1 MIFLYKLGNATQYT
15 CIKLKYM
22 RLQTYLRVF
31 AVYQV
36 NKDGTA
42 VAESILFPVR
52 IFLISKGW
60 RDSCGICYLKYVYQN
75 FKRSFQYQIGMNIKF
90 KLLFLTFIQVFE
102 DHKELEHIA
111 LEHICTAVELPCSCI
126 DTLASLILLLK
137 HL

>member
-60 RDSCGICYLKYVYQN
+60 TDSCGICYLKYVYQN

-90 KLLFLTFIQVFE
+90 KLLFLTFIQL
-102 DHKELEHIA
+102 KI
-111 LEHICTAVELPCSCI
+111 TKNQN
-126 DTLASLILLLK
+126 ILHSNIFVQQQSYLVPVSIHWQGLYCY
-137 HL
+137 

>member
-1 MIFLYKLGNATQYT
+1 MIFLYKLGKAIQYT
-15 CIKLKYM
+15 CITFKYM

-52 IFLISKGW
+52 VFLILKGSA
-60 RDSCGICYLKYVYQN
+60 DSCGICYLKYVYQN
-75 FKRSFQYQIGMNIKF
+75 FKRSFQYQIGMYIKF

-126 DTLASLILLLK
+126 DTLAIFILLLPY
-137 HL
+137 L